1 MNTPALPTFATINQA
16 LTDSHIMI
24 NPSLLHGIWCGLIVG
39 GQYCDP
45 QDWLEIAVDESHTW
59 KALDTQVQILL
70 LQLAEQS
77 VFMMAQSDFGFNLLL
92 PADEEPLAE
101 RAYALSEWCIGFV
114 EGIQNQ
120 QDQQTLLTGDGAQ
133 ALADLT
139 KISEMDF
146 DPEESEDEETSY
158 MELVEFIRVAV
169 MLIHQNLLEGHHSDP
184 IILPTHLN

>member
-1 MNTPALPTFATINQA
+1 MNTPSLPPYATINEA
-16 LTDSHIMI
+16 LISNHLMI

-45 QDWLEIAVDESHTW
+45 QDWLTLAADEAHTW
-59 KALDTQVQILL
+59 KSLDTAVQILL
-70 LQLAEQS
+70 LQLAEQT
-77 VFMMAQSDFGFNLLL
+77 VLIMAQSDFSFQLLL
-92 PADEEPLAE
+92 PTDEEPLAE
-101 RAYALSEWCIGFV
+101 RAYALSEWCIGFID
-114 EGIQNQ
+114 GIQNQ

-146 DPEESEDEETSY
+146 NPEESEEEETSY

-169 MLIHQNLLEGHHSDP
+169 MLIHQNLLEGLHNEP
-184 IILPTHLN
+184 IILPTDLH